1 MQHQTKRIKD
11 LNIILNTWTTSTSSI
26 YEPYISKAES
36 DQMKFNLEYKMAM
49 QIPDSKYNQMKNIDF
64 RHLKEENFKPPE
76 RTKGSIGHSARAN
89 SALS

>member
-1 MQHQTKRIKD
+1 
-11 LNIILNTWTTSTSSI
+11 
-26 YEPYISKAES
+26 
-36 DQMKFNLEYKMAM
+36 MKFNLEYKMAM